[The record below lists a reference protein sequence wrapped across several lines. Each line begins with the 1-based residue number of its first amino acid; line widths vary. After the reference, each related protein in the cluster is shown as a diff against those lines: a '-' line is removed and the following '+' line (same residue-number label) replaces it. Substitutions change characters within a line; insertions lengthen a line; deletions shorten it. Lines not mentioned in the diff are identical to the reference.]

1 MTRTVVLLLAGLAGT
16 SLFSYATPAVADESQ
31 AQKAVLITGAT
42 TGIGRLTAE
51 TLAVNGYFVYA
62 GARKDADMEEL
73 NKIDNVMAVRLD
85 VTKQEQIDA
94 AVELIEKEG
103 RGLWG
108 LVNNA
113 GVNQTGPMIEQP
125 VSDIE
130 FVFDVNV
137 MGVVRVTQ
145 AFAPMVIESRGR
157 IVNISSI
164 SGVLAMYGYGAY
176 TMSKHAVEAYTDTLA
191 DEMWDFGVAVSAI
204 EPGSYQSDIGKTRCT
219 RLLGKA
225 DAEPYRFHEQF
236 RQWRLQGCRD
246 YLEFLAGGGE
256 SSSPEPTAV
265 AAAIEHALFSDEPK
279 QHYMVVP
286 DPMQGNFTLQKLMEE
301 LLSMNYDHEYSLS
314 REQLIEMMDAV
325 RPYAEGEKSYYE
337 EYRET
342 QPMRDMFYGWM
353 DTREDEAG
361 N

>member
-1 MTRTVVLLLAGLAGT
+1 MTRTIVLLLAGIGFFSIGT
-16 SLFSYATPAVADESQ
+16 PVLADEP
-31 AQKAVLITGAT
+31 ATQKAVLITGAT
-42 TGIGRLTAE
+42 SGIGRNAAE
-51 TLAVNGYFVYA
+51 RLAKAGYFVYA
-62 GARKDADMEEL
+62 GARKDADMAEL
-73 NKIDNVMAVRLD
+73 DKIENVMAVRLD
-85 VTKQEQIDA
+85 VTKQDEIDA
-94 AVELIEKEG
+94 AVDLIEREG

-108 LVNNA
+108 VVNNA
-113 GVNQTGPMIEQP
+113 GVNQTGPIIEQP
-125 VSDIE
+125 LSDIE

-137 MGVVRVTQ
+137 FGVVRVTQ
-145 AFAPMVIESRGR
+145 AFAPMVIESQGR

-191 DEMWDFGVAVSAI
+191 DEMWDFGVRVSAI
-204 EPGSYQSDIGKTRCT
+204 EPGSYRSDIGKTRCA
-219 RLLGKA
+219 RLLGSA
-225 DAEPYRFHEQF
+225 DAEPYRFHEDY
-236 RQWRLQGCRD
+236 RQWRLQGCRE
-246 YLEFLAGGGE
+246 YLEYLEGGGE
-256 SSSPEPTAV
+256 SGSPEPTAV

-286 DPMQGNFTLQKLMEE
+286 DPMQGNITIQKLMEE

-314 REQLIEMMDAV
+314 REQLIEMMDIV
-325 RPYAEGEKSYYE
+325 RPYAEGEKNYYE

-353 DTREDEAG
+353 DTQEDAAG

>member
-1 MTRTVVLLLAGLAGT
+1 MKRTIVLLLAGIGFL
-16 SLFSYATPAVADESQ
+16 SYTVPAWSDEPQ

-51 TLAVNGYFVYA
+51 TLAANGYFVYA
-62 GARKDADMEEL
+62 GARKDSDMEAL
-73 NKIDNVMAVRLD
+73 DKIDNVMAVRLD

-94 AVELIEKEG
+94 AVELIEKQG

-125 VSDIE
+125 LSDIE

-137 MGVVRVTQ
+137 FGVVRVTQ
-145 AFAPMVIESRGR
+145 AFAPMIIESQGR

-164 SGVLAMYGYGAY
+164 SGVLSAYGYGAY

-191 DEMWDFGVAVSAI
+191 DEMWDFGVRVSAV
-204 EPGSYQSDIGKTRCT
+204 EPGGYQSDIGKSRCA
-219 RLLGKA
+219 RALRKA
-225 DAEPYRFHEQF
+225 ETAEPYRFHEAY

-246 YLEFLAGGGE
+246 YLEYLEGGGE
-256 SSSPEPTAV
+256 STSTEPTAV
-265 AAAIEHALFSDEPK
+265 AAAVEHALFAEMPK
-279 QHYMVVP
+279 EHYMVVP
-286 DPMQGNFTLQKLMEE
+286 EPMQGNFTLQKLMEE

-314 REQLIEMMDAV
+314 REELIEMMDAV

-337 EYRET
+337 EYRAT
-342 QPMRDMFYGWM
+342 QPMREMFYGWM
-353 DTREDEAG
+353 DDGDDAAG

>member
-1 MTRTVVLLLAGLAGT
+1 MTRTIVLLLAGLAGT
-16 SLFSYATPAVADESQ
+16 SLFSFATPAVADESQ

-62 GARKDADMEEL
+62 GARKDEDMDEL

-94 AVELIEKEG
+94 AVELIEKKG

-108 LVNNA
+108 VVNNA

-125 VSDIE
+125 ISDIE

-145 AFAPMVIESRGR
+145 AFAPMVIESKGR

-204 EPGSYQSDIGKTRCT
+204 EPGSYQSDIGKTRCA

-225 DAEPYRFHEQF
+225 DAEPYRFHEQY

-246 YLEFLAGGGE
+246 YLEFLEGGGE
-256 SSSPEPTAV
+256 SGSPEPTAV

-301 LLSMNYDHEYSLS
+301 LLSMNYDHDYSLS

>member
-1 MTRTVVLLLAGLAGT
+1 MTRTIVLLLAGVAGIGYL
-16 SLFSYATPAVADESQ
+16 SMGVPAFGDEPST
-31 AQKAVLITGAT
+31 QKAVLITGAT
-42 TGIGRLTAE
+42 SGIGRNAAE
-51 TLAVNGYFVYA
+51 RLAKAGYFVYA
-62 GARKDADMEEL
+62 GARKDEDMDEL
-73 NKIDNVMAVRLD
+73 NKIENVMAVRLD

-94 AVELIEKEG
+94 AVAVIEKEG

-108 LVNNA
+108 IVNNA

-145 AFAPMVIESRGR
+145 AFAPMVIESKGR

-204 EPGSYQSDIGKTRCT
+204 EPGSYQSDIGKSRCT
-219 RLLGKA
+219 RLLGNA
-225 DAEPYRFHEQF
+225 DAEPYRFHEHY
-236 RQWRLQGCRD
+236 RQWRLQGCRE
-246 YLEFLAGGGE
+246 YLEYLEGGGE

-286 DPMQGNFTLQKLMEE
+286 DRMQGIVTIQKLMEE

-325 RPYAEGEKSYYE
+325 RPFAEGEKSYYK

-353 DTREDEAG
+353 DTQEDEAG